1 MVYHYSSS
9 RLEYRAIR
17 EADLNFFQAM
27 TDDTIG
33 FINSSFS
40 NIHIPN
46 ETDTS
51 EAMKYY
57 KEKCLL
63 GVVIWLKHPEALSI
77 DDRKKRV
84 ADAKEEGKEHR
95 IEMWGEAIGE
105 LHLSSLG
112 PKYVQHRNTEVG
124 LDILP
129 HFQGKGYGSEAIN
142 WALDYA
148 FRLAGLHR
156 VRIRYVS
163 QSWVTRLRE
172 WVQPSRMATSRLTA
186 HIASMICT

>member
-129 HFQGKGYGSEAIN
+129 EFQGKGYGSEAIN